1 TSLWHMLLGNRYT
14 PQPLSPK
21 GKNILPLGVFSF
33 FPMAG
38 IPGNICMLE
47 RVLRKR
53 KKHEERTDSTNF

>member
-1 TSLWHMLLGNRYT
+1 VAYAARKPVHT

-33 FPMAG
+33 FPMAN

-47 RVLRKR
+47 RVKE
-53 KKHEERTDSTNF
+53 KETK